1 NGKHKILPFV
11 NCYVCGKQ
19 MHTDSFQHHI
29 RSRKHQKLLHEAQ
42 DLAKFWIKVIGNS
55 SVFFK
60 EDIIRS
66 IFEKH
71 GKILRIAFQNNAF
84 FIRFLKVKSVVHAL
98 DRQHYKN
105 DFNLNLHSVFKSHYK
120 NDFNLNIRV
129 MPLYIQPQHPMEVD
143 VFQVEPENNESD
155 DFRRILST
163 TIESIQHRTISQ
175 LVTFDSIANEIVL
188 SVLSR
193 ADNESGSGQVYAEL
207 QRMFSAWCAS
217 VLRDHGISVKVHV
230 YVFGSIEIGLSLSR
244 YSDIDVYV
252 DVDTM
257 PCGTSSDSV
266 QNPSSRSTIVQNP
279 FSGSVNVQNPSNSP
293 PVQNPTSLNVQ
304 NTSTS
309 CNNVQNTTSESTNES
324 SDSNS
329 NPLLAMFSNIA
340 LSCPGSQ
347 APSSDKPSNDPPTSR
362 LSNGPITSP
371 SGMQS
376 FAAMFPAGSVAPM
389 AAFPVNRL
397 PFPGTVTP
405 VFRGPAGVFP
415 GMVAFPEHRMPFVST
430 PAGMFPGTATI
441 PGTTSAPLF
450 PVASSNVFP
459 GSPVSSSPQ
468 SSTSSSSS
476 VMETLKLLAYHS
488 PQSRIQTDL
497 RSKDVTDIENQ
508 LLGTVQQSENNQTNR
523 LHHSHSISNSIESNE
538 SRNQAKL
545 PASHSCDLSSSSN
558 QAINSGNVSTRSVSS
573 SGNTSLP
580 DIEAQ
585 LQRLKLMMGRSGR
598 QQSGNIVPLP
608 RPNPGDTSRVNF
620 IDVSD
625 LENTLRLSR
634 DVSENGTSSSDP
646 DSSTKKS
653 WDSRSTSSASGHSKH
668 SATQRGV
675 HASNTSSQ
683 PGHSL
688 SSAGSNSRISTG
700 KPKDRPS
707 HVKHKPNRTQDTS
720 DSHRNS
726 SHDITNRDNPRI
738 RNDPRD
744 RGDSRNGNDPRNR
757 GDSRN
762 GNDPRNRG
770 DSRNGND
777 PRNRDDSRTSSNNP
791 RTKDNPRIRDD
802 PRTSSE
808 TPRHNSASL
817 KSSSGK
823 PSNSKPVTL
832 PVKQEQDIHRND
844 NSVHKKRSESHQG
857 TLNGEQNSAT
867 KQLPLAAKQIPPTSK
882 QIPPSKQL
890 PPFTKQRSP
899 VNRNV
904 STTKHPPV
912 SNQPSSSSVPAH
924 VSTSPPMLNG
934 PSPSHP
940 HPKDQTYRIQTR
952 TVDNKRSVIIVIYPP
967 AGTHLRDRAFFDIV
981 NSVLTDYLTKVCRV
995 EIHCKRYVNAW
1006 EFLLQGTHKLDVCQ
1020 KRNKLL
1026 KEVGFSP
1033 PRSLNHSKFQ
1043 VEILKTNFLLMNAR
1057 ESLSENQFV
1066 VSLSCLGATG
1076 SGETQVILKNE
1087 NGKQETSQYL
1097 SFLAFLQNAFD
1108 VIYKEMMQRCH
1119 QINR

>member
-105 DFNLNLHSVFKSHYK
+105 DFNLNLHSVFKSVSLSMFKSVVHALDRQHYK

-252 DVDTM
+252 DV
-257 PCGTSSDSV
+257 GSSYLDMLHETTRLLY
-266 QNPSSRSTIVQNP
+266 QNSDKFHDILSIKGARVPNSR
-279 FSGSVNVQNPSNSP
+279 VNV
-293 PVQNPTSLNVQ
+293 
-304 NTSTS
+304 
-309 CNNVQNTTSESTNES
+309 
-324 SDSNS
+324 
-329 NPLLAMFSNIA
+329 
-340 LSCPGSQ
+340 
-347 APSSDKPSNDPPTSR
+347 KR
-362 LSNGPITSP
+362 W
-371 SGMQS
+371 
-376 FAAMFPAGSVAPM
+376 
-389 AAFPVNRL
+389 
-397 PFPGTVTP
+397 
-405 VFRGPAGVFP
+405 
-415 GMVAFPEHRMPFVST
+415 
-430 PAGMFPGTATI
+430 
-441 PGTTSAPLF
+441 
-450 PVASSNVFP
+450 
-459 GSPVSSSPQ
+459 
-468 SSTSSSSS
+468 
-476 VMETLKLLAYHS
+476 
-488 PQSRIQTDL
+488 
-497 RSKDVTDIENQ
+497 
-508 LLGTVQQSENNQTNR
+508 NNQTNR